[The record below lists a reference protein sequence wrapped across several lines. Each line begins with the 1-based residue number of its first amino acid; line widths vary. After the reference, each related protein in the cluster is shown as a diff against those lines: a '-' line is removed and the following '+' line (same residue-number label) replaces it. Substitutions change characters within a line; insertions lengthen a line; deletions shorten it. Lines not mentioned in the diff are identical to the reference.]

1 LKAFRLDATKKRYP
15 DWGELMAYCA
25 LSAMPVGRFVLDV
38 HGESPAT
45 WPASD
50 AICAALQI
58 INHLQD
64 CGEDYR
70 ELDRVYVPLDG
81 LAAHGAGVEAL
92 GAGAASP
99 GVRACVADL
108 SRRCEGLLRDGAAL
122 TDEVMDWRL
131 RLEISV
137 IQSLALRLTDLLIA
151 RDPLAGKVH
160 LGKWEA
166 GGAAIVAMARA
177 ALRGRRFASRPAP
190 SEARP

>member
-1 LKAFRLDATKKRYP
+1 
-15 DWGELMAYCA
+15 MAYCA

-70 ELDRVYVPLDG
+70 ELDRVYVPLDA
-81 LAAHGAGVEAL
+81 LAARGLGVEAL
-92 GAGAASP
+92 GEKVASP
-99 GVRACVADL
+99 GLRACVADL
-108 SRRCEGLLRDGAAL
+108 ARRCEGLLRDGAAL
-122 TDEVMDWRL
+122 ADNVVDWRL
-131 RLEISV
+131 RMEICV
-137 IQSLALRLTDLLIA
+137 IRSLALRLTELLTA
-151 RDPLAGKVH
+151 RDPLAGEVH
-160 LGKWEA
+160 LSKWEA
-166 GGAAIVAMARA
+166 GGAALLAIAQA
-177 ALRGRRFASRPAP
+177 AIRGRRFASRPAA